1 MSRVA
6 RDPAEIGSDRLQ
18 PIGLIAVALILVLAV
33 IHVRRQGE
41 PARWALAEPTA
52 PNDALAREL
61 ARCQAIGMAA
71 ADDTGCKAA
80 WAENRRRFF
89 ILPSADGSPTLHAT
103 KTNPAATSG
112 GR

>member
-1 MSRVA
+1 MRGGSLDIGAFA
-6 RDPAEIGSDRLQ
+6 RA
-18 PIGLIAVALILVLAV
+18 IGLIAVALILVLAV

-41 PARWALAEPTA
+41 PARWSLAEPAA

-61 ARCQAIGMAA
+61 ARCRSIGMAE
-71 ADDTGCKAA
+71 ADDSGCKAT

-89 ILPSADGSPTLHAT
+89 ILPSADAAPALHVT
-103 KTNPAATSG
+103 ETSPAAMPG